1 MWTNF
6 RFSLTNVTSFFFNL
20 HSPLQIPG
28 LPLMNDTGPASA
40 LQPWTSACH
49 PRPATP
55 PPSPRLPP
63 HPPPSP
69 PPPPWSPLTAAGA
82 LSHTSSR
89 GWVQVVHTEVH
100 VTSGSHHHSSVFHF
114 ESGLSDLISHIEFD
128 AQRGF
133 VEDVE
138 HSESLAISIS
148 GLEMWLE
155 RNLIRSTSA
164 ICKRCYTLI
173 ANGGEVKPHKWLALT
188 DKESCGAL
196 ASLT

>member
-89 GWVQVVHTEVH
+89 GWVQVVHAR
-100 VTSGSHHHSSVFHF
+100 GRR
-114 ESGLSDLISHIEFD
+114 HIRQSPPQFRVSFWKWTFRFD
-128 AQRGF
+128 FTYWIWCTAWLRG
-133 VEDVE
+133 
-138 HSESLAISIS
+138 
-148 GLEMWLE
+148 G
-155 RNLIRSTSA
+155 
-164 ICKRCYTLI
+164 
-173 ANGGEVKPHKWLALT
+173 
-188 DKESCGAL
+188 CGAL
-196 ASLT
+196 REPRNLHIWFGDVIRKKPYPFHFCDLQALLHSDSKRRRGQAS

>member
-89 GWVQVVHTEVH
+89 GWVQVVHARGATSH
-100 VTSGSHHHSSVFHF
+100 PAVTTTVPCFILKVDFQIWFHISNLMHSVASWRMW
-114 ESGLSDLISHIEFD
+114 ST
-128 AQRGF
+128 QRASQSPYL
-133 VEDVE
+133 V
-138 HSESLAISIS
+138 
-148 GLEMWLE
+148 W
-155 RNLIRSTSA
+155 
-164 ICKRCYTLI
+164 RC
-173 ANGGEVKPHKWLALT
+173 
-188 DKESCGAL
+188 D
-196 ASLT
+196 